1 MIGLGVF
8 SLPAGL
14 LASVLLVA
22 RMEEENQEEK
32 TQERQDA

>member
-8 SLPAGL
+8 SLPACL
-14 LASVLLVA
+14 LAPVLLMA
-22 RMEEENQEEK
+22 RMEGENQEEK